1 MNLTIDTAITLKLG
15 FLHLTDCR
23 IAASSETLLKIYDE
37 VANTANERF
46 ADTPLGEHPVAG
58 GVRHTSARKGN
69 GHPHRAGAARA
80 RRHSN
85 HTNLYA
91 RAHARWNGGEKP
103 PWGRAAIL
111 RYLTLMP

>member
-1 MNLTIDTAITLKLG
+1 MKRSSVTMGEFAATIGLDWADAKHDICLQAAGTEQREFAVLE
-15 FLHLTDCR
+15 HR
-23 IAASSETLLKIYDE
+23 PESIAAWARAL
-37 VANTANERF
+37 
-46 ADTPLGEHPVAG
+46 
-58 GVRHTSARKGN
+58 RHTSARKGN